1 MLEYLKDGD
10 AVFDGI
16 WCQHRRGYD
25 FEDAVEKGD
34 AKSFVC
40 FVCGRGRENFELLLE
55 DGYDERAV
63 AVDVFP
69 DSKERNAAIRN

>member
-1 MLEYLKDGD
+1 MLEYLEYCN
-10 AVFDGI
+10 AVFDAF

-40 FVCGRGRENFELLLE
+40 FVCRRGRENIEFFLE
-55 DGYDERAV
+55 RGYDERAV

-69 DSKERNAAIRN
+69 NSKERDAAIRN